1 MDSCNSCSIF
11 FTDEAK
17 SHPPA
22 SGPRSKIQV
31 SKSKIQVPSSKIQD
45 QKSKIKNPSQRLPF
59 GTIRHPQSDIRQQ
72 TSDIQNPQSDIR
84 HQTSDIK
91 HQTSL
96 YLNCHSYYSLR
107 YGTLP
112 LDQLV
117 QTALDQ
123 GIDCMTLTDI
133 NNSMGVVDFVKECG
147 KKGIRPLAGIEFR
160 DGNKL
165 LYIGI
170 ARNNLGFKELN
181 DFLSYH
187 NIQDI
192 PLPDRP
198 PAFNHCYVI
207 YPFGKLRVT
216 ELRQNEFTGVRIPEL
231 NLLLSSE
238 YRHKQEKLL
247 ALCPLTFSDEK
258 GYELHR
264 NLRAIDNNIL
274 LSMLTPAMVAPP
286 DEMFLSPSRIRECF
300 ESYPQILLNTSR
312 LMEDCSIEFDF
323 TTVKN
328 KKLFSASAYD
338 DKLLLEKLAMDGLY
352 YRYGKKD
359 KEALRRVKHELEII
373 DRLGFSAYFLI
384 TWDIIRYT
392 MSRTFYH
399 VGRGSGANSIVAY
412 CLRITDVDPIELN
425 LYFERFLNPKRSSP
439 PDFDIDYSW
448 KDRDEVFDY
457 IFKRYGRE
465 HTALLGATSTFKGKS
480 ILRELGKVYGLPKEE
495 IDILVEEPNNPLNN
509 NDIANHIMNVG
520 VRMTDFP
527 NIRSIH
533 AGGVLVSEEPLTCY
547 TALDM
552 PPKAFPT
559 TQWDMY
565 VAEDLGFEKLDILS
579 QRGLGHIKE
588 CADIIR
594 ENRGINVD
602 VHRVQDFKKDEKVKS
617 QLRISET
624 IGCFY
629 IESPAMR
636 GLLSKLKCDNYLTLV
651 AASSIIRPGVARSG
665 MMKEYIWRFHN
676 PDKFSYIHP
685 IMAEQ
690 LGETYGVMV
699 YQEDVLKICHHF
711 AGMDLAD
718 ADVLRRAMSG
728 KFRSRVEFQKIVD
741 KFFDN
746 CRARKYPEDI
756 IKEVWRQIESF
767 AGYSFSKAHS
777 ASFAVESYQS
787 LYLKAHYPIEFMVAV
802 INNFGGF
809 YKTWVYVNEARRCG
823 AKIELPCVNHSM
835 YTTSL
840 SGITIWLGFIHIAN
854 LESQV
859 AHAIIEERQKNG
871 EYQSLEDFTNRIPV
885 GLEQAIILIRLNA
898 FRFTGKTKQQLLW
911 EVHNLLRKS
920 TPPPSTGALFTTPAR
935 RFELPVLVRSDREDA
950 FDEMELIDFPVTMSY
965 FELLQTQYRG
975 EIDAHGLRSH
985 IGKQVKMVGMLVTI
999 KYVRTIRDEVMNFG
1013 TFFDVKGEFFDTVHF
1028 PPVMKQYPFKG
1039 RGVYLILGKVVEE
1052 FGFPIIEVEKMAKLP
1067 LVKDERY
1074 L

>member
-1 MDSCNSCSIF
+1 M
-11 FTDEAK
+11 
-17 SHPPA
+17 
-22 SGPRSKIQV
+22 
-31 SKSKIQVPSSKIQD
+31 
-45 QKSKIKNPSQRLPF
+45 
-59 GTIRHPQSDIRQQ
+59 
-72 TSDIQNPQSDIR
+72 
-84 HQTSDIK
+84 
-91 HQTSL
+91 

-117 QTALDQ
+117 QTAAER
-123 GIDCMTLTDI
+123 GIEALALTDI

-147 KKGIRPLAGIEFR
+147 KKNIKPIGGIEFR
-160 DGNKL
+160 DGNEL

-170 ARNNLGFKELN
+170 AKNNKGFKELN
-181 DFLSYH
+181 EFLSYH
-187 NIQDI
+187 NIAGI

-198 PAFNHCYVI
+198 PAFNDTYVI
-207 YPFGKLRVT
+207 YPFGKLPVT
-216 ELRQNEFTGVRIPEL
+216 ALKENEYTGIRPGEL
-231 NLLLSSE
+231 NLLLSSK
-238 YRHKQEKLL
+238 YRYRQEKLL
-247 ALCPLTFSDEK
+247 ILSPLTFMDEK

-264 NLRAIDNNIL
+264 NLRAIENNTL
-274 LSMLTPAMVAPP
+274 LSKLTPNQVASP
-286 DEMFLSPSRIRECF
+286 DEMLAGPGKLRERF
-300 ESYPQILLNTSR
+300 EYYPKILQNT
-312 LMEDCSIEFDF
+312 EDLIEKCSIEFDYK
-323 TTVKN
+323 TVKN
-328 KKLFSASAYD
+328 KKLFSASSYD
-338 DKLLLEKLAMDGLY
+338 DRMLLEKLAMDGLY

-359 KEALRRVKHELEII
+359 KEALKRVKHELEII
-373 DRLGFSAYFLI
+373 DKLGFSAYFLI

-392 MSRTFYH
+392 MSRGFYH

-425 LYFERFLNPKRSSP
+425 LYFERFLNPKRTSP

-495 IDILVEEPNNPLNN
+495 IDLLVEEPNNPLNK
-509 NDIANHIMNVG
+509 NDIASHIMQVG

-533 AGGVLVSEEPLTCY
+533 AGGVLVSEEPVTCY

-579 QRGLGHIKE
+579 QRGLGHIRE

-594 ENRGINVD
+594 ENRGITVD
-602 VHRVQDFKKDEKVKS
+602 VHRVQDFKKDEKVRS
-617 QLRISET
+617 QLRVSET

-676 PDKFSYIHP
+676 PHKFSYIHP
-685 IMAEQ
+685 IMQEQ
-690 LGETYGVMV
+690 LEETYGVMV

-746 CRARKYPEDI
+746 CRLRGYPEEI
-756 IKEVWRQIESF
+756 TKEVWRQIESF

-809 YKTWVYVNEARRCG
+809 YQTWVYVNEARRCG
-823 AKIELPCVNHSM
+823 ADIELPCVNHSQ

-840 SGITIWLGFIHIAN
+840 TGTTIWLGFVHVAN

-859 AHAIIEERQKNG
+859 AHAIIDERNRG
-871 EYQSLEDFTNRIPV
+871 GLYESLEDFTNRLAI

-935 RFELPVLVRSDREDA
+935 RFELPPLVRSDREDA
-950 FDEMELIDFPVTMSY
+950 FDEIELLDFPVTMSY
-965 FELLQTQYRG
+965 FQLLQTQYRG
-975 EIDAHGLRSH
+975 ELNARQLRDF
-985 IGKQVKMVGMLVTI
+985 IGREVRMVGMLVTI
-999 KYVRTIRDEVMNFG
+999 KYVRTIKDEIMNFG
-1013 TFFDVKGEFFDTVHF
+1013 TFFDTEGEFFDTVHF
-1028 PPVMKQYPFKG
+1028 PPTLKSYPFKG

-1052 FGFPIIEVEKMAKLP
+1052 FGFPSVEVEKLAKLP